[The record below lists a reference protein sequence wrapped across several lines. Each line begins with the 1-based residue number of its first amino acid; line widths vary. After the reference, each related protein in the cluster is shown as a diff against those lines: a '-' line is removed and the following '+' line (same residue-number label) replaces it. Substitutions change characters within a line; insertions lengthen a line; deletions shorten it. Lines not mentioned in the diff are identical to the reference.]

1 MFQIKLGL
9 RWVLD
14 GEVPHNL
21 ILIHTHSRRSMMG
34 TSSLAC
40 IGFNRVL
47 KTSSLEGDFATM

>member
-1 MFQIKLGL
+1 MKLGL

-21 ILIHTHSRRSMMG
+21 ILIHTHSWRSVMG
-34 TSSLAC
+34 HVVASL

-47 KTSSLEGDFATM
+47 KTSSPEVDFATM